1 VLYDADLSQTRRSKM
16 TLSNYGASDSA
27 KWKDFDD
34 MLISVKSPAGSL
46 FISGL
51 YAEADIVGKT
61 GTGSG
66 KCGTG
71 CSGSF
76 RKYCC

>member
-1 VLYDADLSQTRRSKM
+1 M
-16 TLSNYGASDSA
+16 TLSSYNTADAA

-34 MLISVKSPAGSL
+34 MFANMKSPAGAL

-51 YAEADIVGKT
+51 HAEADIVGKT

-66 KCGTG
+66 KCGTA
-71 CSGSF
+71 CSGSL
-76 RKYCC
+76 RNHCC